1 MTSRTDGRRHKRW
14 LAVPLLAAL
23 MALGVGSGQSL
34 AQPAI
39 SAEEDPIAVDP
50 VDALVEVSLGD
61 WEVKTSI
68 AEKLS
73 RKTSQI
79 PLTVMVSPDI
89 ASDVCP
95 VDAGDL
101 EQQVTI
107 SPTRTCA
114 AKKTTEA
121 LEAEVR
127 KVVRTEE

>member
-1 MTSRTDGRRHKRW
+1 MTSRTDGRRHRRW
-14 LAVPLLAAL
+14 LAAPLLVTV
-23 MALGVGSGQSL
+23 MALGVGQGL

-39 SAEEDPIAVDP
+39 SPEDDPIAGDP
-50 VDALVEVSLGD
+50 TSALVEVSLGD
-61 WEVKTSI
+61 WSVKTSI

-73 RKTSQI
+73 RKTSEI
-79 PLTVMVSPDI
+79 PLTVKVSPDI

-95 VDAGDL
+95 LDAGDL
-101 EQQVTI
+101 EQQVVI

-127 KVVRTEE
+127 KVVLPAE